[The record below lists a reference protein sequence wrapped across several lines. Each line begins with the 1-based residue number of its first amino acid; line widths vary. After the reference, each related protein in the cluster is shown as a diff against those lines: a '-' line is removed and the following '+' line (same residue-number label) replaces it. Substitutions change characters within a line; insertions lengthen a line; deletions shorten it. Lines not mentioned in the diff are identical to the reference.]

1 MRGLQDAR
9 IHDHY
14 DSLGLSLTS
23 GSPLPRQTSTKPG
36 ESSVCGSWLC
46 MYRNSASS
54 VIKHFS
60 FFRFLNPEN
69 PGKQQKT
76 WKQRDLGTYVPFGE
90 NLTDLDTTKTYETY
104 GSSSKLCYRLL
115 WL

>member
-1 MRGLQDAR
+1 MRYQFLTGR
-9 IHDHY
+9 IC
-14 DSLGLSLTS
+14 
-23 GSPLPRQTSTKPG
+23 PLPEST
-36 ESSVCGSWLC
+36 
-46 MYRNSASS
+46 S

-60 FFRFLNPEN
+60 FFGFLNPEN

-104 GSSSKLCYRLL
+104 GSSSSVTDYCGYKFITPINYS
-115 WL
+115 